1 MKRICVD
8 CGHNSTHSGSS
19 GFGLREEEVVLNI
32 GLKLGSIL
40 KQQGLDVIYTRIDG
54 NKLADTSSKD
64 LMKRCEIANTAK
76 CDYFVSIHNN
86 SFSDAT
92 SNGIETLV
100 YSDKNTDT
108 MGLAKSVQSE
118 LIKMSG
124 LRDRG
129 IKVRPDLCVLRN
141 TNMSAIL
148 CEINFISNKA
158 ENDLLKSDE
167 YLMKC
172 AIAMAK
178 GIVSHLGMEY
188 KEDKPIDKPQENEVY
203 WRVVVASNK
212 DVEESRK
219 LVQKLQSDGY
229 KDAFIVKYE
238 KE

>member
-8 CGHNSTHSGSS
+8 CGHNSVYSGASS
-19 GFGLREEEVVLNI
+19 FGLREEDVVLNI
-32 GLKLGSIL
+32 GLKLGNIL
-40 KQQGLDVIYTRIDG
+40 KKQGLDAIYTRIDK
-54 NKLADTSSKD
+54 NKLADTNAKD
-64 LMKRCEIANTAK
+64 LMNRCEIANKAK

-86 SFSDAT
+86 SFSDPN

-100 YSDKNTDT
+100 YDDKNEDT
-108 MGLAKSVQSE
+108 YGLANSVQGE
-118 LIKMSG
+118 LIKATE

-129 IKVRPDLCVLRN
+129 VKVRPDLCVLRN
-141 TNMSAIL
+141 TKMSAIL

-172 AIAMAK
+172 AIAIAK
-178 GIVSHLGMEY
+178 GIMSHVGMEY
-188 KEDKPIDKPQENEVY
+188 KEEDKVEKEIY

-212 DVEESRK
+212 DIEESRK
-219 LVQKLQSDGY
+219 LVQKLQGEGY
-229 KDAFIVKYE
+229 TNAFIVKCE